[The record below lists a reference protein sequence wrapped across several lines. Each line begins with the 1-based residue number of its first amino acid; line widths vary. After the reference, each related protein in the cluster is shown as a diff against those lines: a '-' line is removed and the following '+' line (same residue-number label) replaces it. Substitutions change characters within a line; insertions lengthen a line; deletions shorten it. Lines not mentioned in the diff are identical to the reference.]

1 MPYWDWMLFCDAV
14 QAVTSLALCLMA
26 SALKEQQVGYNPA
39 SIACTMPCATGC
51 CCVGGYF
58 FGTVPDGKRVKAH
71 LVKASG
77 QVSQGHLML
86 KQEWQVRLQCFL
98 RATQQGCCW

>member
-1 MPYWDWMLFCDAV
+1 VCHACLKLDA
-14 QAVTSLALCLMA
+14 AL
-26 SALKEQQVGYNPA
+26 
-39 SIACTMPCATGC
+39 PCC
-51 CCVGGYF
+51 SGGYF

-86 KQEWQVRLQCFL
+86 KQEWKVRLQHGSIHSTST
-98 RATQQGCCW
+98 AGCMGFAHACCLLGC